1 MRLLWKLEDVGM
13 SHQEPHIGWAPRW
26 GGRIR
31 RAVCPPRRHLG
42 EVIQSLNGSSVPL
55 SPEAA
60 PAACPPSL
68 LVIGMAE
75 EGGVGS
81 AFLPSVQSCCAV

>member
-1 MRLLWKLEDVGM
+1 MRLLWKLEDVGV
-13 SHQEPHIGWAPRW
+13 SPGLLGLLQEPRW

-31 RAVCPPRRHLG
+31 RAVCPSRRHLG

-60 PAACPPSL
+60 PPRVPRVCWS
-68 LVIGMAE
+68 
-75 EGGVGS
+75 
-81 AFLPSVQSCCAV
+81 